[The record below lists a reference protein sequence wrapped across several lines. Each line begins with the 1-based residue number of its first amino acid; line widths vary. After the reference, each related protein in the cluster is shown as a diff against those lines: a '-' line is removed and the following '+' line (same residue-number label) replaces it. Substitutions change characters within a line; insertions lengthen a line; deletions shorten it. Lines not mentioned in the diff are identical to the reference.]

1 MPETSPKN
9 DADDSVEL
17 TEATDAKSNDVEDAA
32 EDAATDED
40 TVGATAVE
48 ADVDEPA
55 DDAEADADD
64 ADDTADDADDAAEN
78 HDDAAENDDDA
89 DADEKGAGVG
99 SKRKKTM
106 DAKARRKAERK
117 RIERSKEIA
126 REATS
131 KKSKA
136 SRRSKKKSSD
146 DASLTKEQLR
156 ASGSK
161 TVAED
166 ANPVWF
172 KPIMFGFLIIGF
184 LWIIV
189 YYLSQ
194 GRLPV
199 ASLADWNILVGFG
212 IALVGFLMMSNWK

>member
-17 TEATDAKSNDVEDAA
+17 TEATDAKSNDVDDAA

-64 ADDTADDADDAAEN
+64 ADDTADDADDAAE
-78 HDDAAENDDDA
+78 DDDDA

-99 SKRKKTM
+99 SKRNKTL

-136 SRRSKKKSSD
+136 SRRSKKKSGD

>member
-17 TEATDAKSNDVEDAA
+17 TEATDAKSNDVDDAA

-40 TVGATAVE
+40 TVGATAAE

-55 DDAEADADD
+55 DDADTDADD
-64 ADDTADDADDAAEN
+64 ADDTADDADDAAE
-78 HDDAAENDDDA
+78 DDDDA
-89 DADEKGAGVG
+89 DADEKGSGVG
-99 SKRKKTM
+99 SKRNKTM

>member
-17 TEATDAKSNDVEDAA
+17 TEATDAKSNDVDDAA

-64 ADDTADDADDAAEN
+64 ADDTADGADDAAE
-78 HDDAAENDDDA
+78 DDDA

-99 SKRKKTM
+99 SKRNKTM

-136 SRRSKKKSSD
+136 SRRSKKKTSD

>member
-17 TEATDAKSNDVEDAA
+17 TEATDAKSNDVDDAA

-64 ADDTADDADDAAEN
+64 ADDTADDADDAAE
-78 HDDAAENDDDA
+78 DDDDA

-99 SKRKKTM
+99 SKRNKTL

-161 TVAED
+161 TIAED

>member
-17 TEATDAKSNDVEDAA
+17 TEATDAKSNDVDDAA

-55 DDAEADADD
+55 DDAEADTNDADD
-64 ADDTADDADDAAEN
+64 AADDADDAAE
-78 HDDAAENDDDA
+78 DDDA

-99 SKRKKTM
+99 SKRNKTM

-136 SRRSKKKSSD
+136 SRRSKKKSGD

>member
-17 TEATDAKSNDVEDAA
+17 TEATDAKSNDVDDAA

-55 DDAEADADD
+55 DDAEADTNDADD
-64 ADDTADDADDAAEN
+64 AADDADDAAE
-78 HDDAAENDDDA
+78 DDDA

-99 SKRKKTM
+99 SKRNKTM

-136 SRRSKKKSSD
+136 SRRSKKKSGD

-199 ASLADWNILVGFG
+199 ASLADWNILVAFG

>member
-17 TEATDAKSNDVEDAA
+17 TEATDAKSNDVDDAA
-32 EDAATDED
+32 EDAATDEE

-55 DDAEADADD
+55 DDADADADD
-64 ADDTADDADDAAEN
+64 ADDTADAADDAA
-78 HDDAAENDDDA
+78 DDDDDA
-89 DADEKGAGVG
+89 DADEKDAGVG
-99 SKRKKTM
+99 SKRNKTM

-136 SRRSKKKSSD
+136 SRRSKKKSGD

>member
-17 TEATDAKSNDVEDAA
+17 TEATDAKSNDVDDAA

-55 DDAEADADD
+55 DDAAEDADD
-64 ADDTADDADDAAEN
+64 ADDTADDADDAAE
-78 HDDAAENDDDA
+78 DDDA
-89 DADEKGAGVG
+89 DANEKGAGVG
-99 SKRKKTM
+99 SKRNKTM

-136 SRRSKKKSSD
+136 SRRSKKKSGD

>member
-17 TEATDAKSNDVEDAA
+17 TEATDAKSNDVDDAA

-64 ADDTADDADDAAEN
+64 ADDTADDADDAAE
-78 HDDAAENDDDA
+78 DDDDA

-99 SKRKKTM
+99 SKRNKTL

>member
-89 DADEKGAGVG
+89 DADEKGVAP
-99 SKRKKTM
+99 
-106 DAKARRKAERK
+106 
-117 RIERSKEIA
+117 
-126 REATS
+126 
-131 KKSKA
+131 
-136 SRRSKKKSSD
+136 RRSP
-146 DASLTKEQLR
+146 AT
-156 ASGSK
+156 
-161 TVAED
+161 T
-166 ANPVWF
+166 P
-172 KPIMFGFLIIGF
+172 P
-184 LWIIV
+184 
-189 YYLSQ
+189 
-194 GRLPV
+194 
-199 ASLADWNILVGFG
+199 
-212 IALVGFLMMSNWK
+212 

>member
-17 TEATDAKSNDVEDAA
+17 TEATDAKSNDVDAA
-32 EDAATDED
+32 ADTAANED
-40 TVGATAVE
+40 TADTTAE
-48 ADVDEPA
+48 QAESDEPA
-55 DDAEADADD
+55 DDEDTATASDADDSDEDGEDAEADK
-64 ADDTADDADDAAEN
+64 DDAA
-78 HDDAAENDDDA
+78 DDEDA
-89 DADEKGAGVG
+89 GTSSAVG
-99 SKRKKTM
+99 SKRNKTL
-106 DAKARRKAERK
+106 DAKARRTAERK

-146 DASLTKEQLR
+146 DTSLTKEQLR

-212 IALVGFLMMSNWK
+212 IALIGFLMMSNWK

>member
-17 TEATDAKSNDVEDAA
+17 TEATDAKSNDVDDAA

-55 DDAEADADD
+55 DDAAEDADD
-64 ADDTADDADDAAEN
+64 ADDTADDADDAAE
-78 HDDAAENDDDA
+78 DDDA

-99 SKRKKTM
+99 SKRNKTM

-136 SRRSKKKSSD
+136 SRRSKKKSGD